1 MNVKILSALNRWN
14 PEIKLTVK
22 ARFIKKGTEEPIT
35 GQQYTARLYDRD
47 LITSDD
53 YLGHAKLNEK
63 GEAHIQF
70 YPTDIIKYDLGFE
83 KLPDLYILL
92 FKGDVVHFQTQVWD
106 DVDFDKIGTLDMKEG
121 EVLDFGTYLVD

>member
-1 MNVKILSALNRWN
+1 MNVKILNALNRWN

-22 ARFIKKGTEEPIT
+22 ARFIRRGTEEPLT

-47 LITSDD
+47 IITEDD

-63 GEAHIQF
+63 GEVNIQF
-70 YPTDIIKYDLGFE
+70 YPTDITNHDLGFE

-92 FKGDVVHFQTQVWD
+92 FKGDVVHFQTKVWD
-106 DVDFDKIGTLDMKEG
+106 DVDFDKLGNLDMKEG